1 MFSNDID
8 IEDLEGVDP
17 REYCAIRGEDGI
29 AYAISVHPYTN
40 RSLIKKRESIGEYED
55 VLVIVKPLNEMEGY
69 EVAYCSEGE
78 YYYEIDRNKLKKQ
91 LESILKK
98 QHSKD
103 KKKVKN
109 NMR

>member
-1 MFSNDID
+1 
-8 IEDLEGVDP
+8 
-17 REYCAIRGEDGI
+17 
-29 AYAISVHPYTN
+29 
-40 RSLIKKRESIGEYED
+40 
-55 VLVIVKPLNEMEGY
+55 MEGY

-78 YYYEIDRNKLKKQ
+78 YYYEIDHNELKNQ

-109 NMR
+109 NMK